1 MDWLP
6 LDERGRLFARV
17 GFERMDAHGLEQS
30 GQLPDGCMLSPAAIG
45 QQEVEAGVGMVLC
58 ELHNNE
64 GLNQA
69 GTAIGVPE

>member
-1 MDWLP
+1 
-6 LDERGRLFARV
+6 
-17 GFERMDAHGLEQS
+17 MDAHGLEQS
-30 GQLPDGCMLSPAAIG
+30 GQLPDGCMFSPAAIG

-58 ELHNNE
+58 KLHSNE